1 MVIVPR
7 EGSSPARCYHVQC
20 TAESHNSRGAGVGA
34 GAGAGVGA
42 GAGDAGGGAAVAIAV
57 VVVVAAAAADIGW
70 VGRGWY
76 RGTAACVH
84 TLKAWEPGD
93 SGSCS
98 GRRLVPAKLGREE
111 ASGLRKE
118 YSNRRGRKSTN
129 VLGHSDGGSM
139 DLGGASP
146 SRMPV
151 KHSSFEEVA
160 GIPPSTVHLRCRAH
174 SWDRISQGCLRA

>member
-1 MVIVPR
+1 LVIVPR

-34 GAGAGVGA
+34 GVGAGA

-76 RGTAACVH
+76 GGTAACVH

-151 KHSSFEEVA
+151 KHSSF
-160 GIPPSTVHLRCRAH
+160 
-174 SWDRISQGCLRA
+174 

>member
-1 MVIVPR
+1 MLLGAVGRLGSLDFGALSQNWERASRMELVIGHR
-7 EGSSPARCYHVQC
+7 PARGILTCTLFHVQC
-20 TAESHNSRGAGVGA
+20 TAESHNSRGAGV
-34 GAGAGVGA
+34 GAGVGA

-76 RGTAACVH
+76 GFTAACVH

-93 SGSCS
+93 SGRCS

-151 KHSSFEEVA
+151 KHSSF
-160 GIPPSTVHLRCRAH
+160 
-174 SWDRISQGCLRA
+174 

>member
-34 GAGAGVGA
+34 GAGAGDA
-42 GAGDAGGGAAVAIAV
+42 GAGAAVAIA
-57 VVVVAAAAADIGW
+57 VVVAAAAADIGW

-76 RGTAACVH
+76 GGTAACVH

-93 SGSCS
+93 SGRCS
-98 GRRLVPAKLGREE
+98 GRRLVPVKLGREE

-139 DLGGASP
+139 DLGRASP

-151 KHSSFEEVA
+151 KHSS
-160 GIPPSTVHLRCRAH
+160 S
-174 SWDRISQGCLRA
+174 